1 MSEINFI
8 VEGMECGHCAAAVE
22 KALKDLQGV
31 ESVKVD
37 LDDGIARVEL
47 HNGDTDLGRFKQAV
61 KEAGYK
67 IVGTK

>member
-8 VEGMECGHCAAAVE
+8 VEGMKCGHCAATVE
-22 KALKDLQGV
+22 KALQSLQGV
-31 ESVKVD
+31 ESVKVN
-37 LDDGIARVEL
+37 LDEDIASVEL
-47 HNGDTDLGRFKQAV
+47 QDEETDISRFKQAV

>member
-8 VEGMECGHCAAAVE
+8 VEGMKCGHCASAVE
-22 KALKDLQGV
+22 KALKNLQGV
-31 ESVKVD
+31 ESVKVE
-37 LDDGIARVEL
+37 LDEGIARVEL
-47 HNGDTDLGRFKQAV
+47 ENKETDLGRFKQAV

>member
-8 VEGMECGHCAAAVE
+8 VEGMKCGHCAATVE
-22 KALKDLQGV
+22 KALKDLRGV

-37 LDDGIARVEL
+37 LDNGIARVEL
-47 HNGDTDLGRFKQAV
+47 QDEDTDMDRFKQAV

-67 IVGTK
+67 LVGTK